1 MNIKVWM
8 KRNGN
13 YNVFLNYEMFLF
25 SLLPKW
31 KKKKNRGQ
39 MLEKSENIM
48 NNEIKIKTI
57 QVLLNRLKMTK
68 ARGIRSKDSLHT

>member
-1 MNIKVWM
+1 MEKEKKSRTNAGKV
-8 KRNGN
+8 
-13 YNVFLNYEMFLF
+13 Y
-25 SLLPKW
+25 
-31 KKKKNRGQ
+31 
-39 MLEKSENIM
+39 ENIM